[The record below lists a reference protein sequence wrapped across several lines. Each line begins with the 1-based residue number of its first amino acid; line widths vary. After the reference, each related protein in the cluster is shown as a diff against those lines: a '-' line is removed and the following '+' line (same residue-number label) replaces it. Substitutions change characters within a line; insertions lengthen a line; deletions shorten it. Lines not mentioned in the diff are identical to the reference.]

1 MKDTSKMTL
10 REVVEYS
17 RDIPFTQGGLS
28 MILEKIILEI
38 EALQSQVKKLEK

>member
-10 REVVEYS
+10 REVAEFS
-17 RDIPFTQGGLS
+17 KNIAITQGGLP

-38 EALQSQVKKLEK
+38 EKLQSQVKDLEK